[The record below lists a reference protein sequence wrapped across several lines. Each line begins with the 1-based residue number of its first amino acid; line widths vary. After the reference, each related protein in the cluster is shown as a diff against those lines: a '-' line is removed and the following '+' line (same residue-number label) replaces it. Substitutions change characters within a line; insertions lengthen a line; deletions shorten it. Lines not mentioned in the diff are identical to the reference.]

1 MSRHWLILADDLTGA
16 ADSGI
21 AFAKRGHRAR
31 VTWGEPGDPL
41 PGQISVLSVDTESRG
56 ENFLDAA
63 GRLESERAAAA
74 VNGATL
80 RELLDVRIR
89 VFKKVDSTMR
99 GHPGVEIEVI
109 LREFAA
115 RRGSALGIF
124 APAFPAAGRVTR
136 GGHVYVNGEIL
147 EDSRYSPRGYGRN
160 GGRPAALFS
169 EAGVRNEPVPLA
181 KVRASVE
188 ELRAAF
194 AAIEN
199 RGAYQGVIAICDAET
214 DDDLDR
220 IVAAAGIDEA
230 RRFFIG
236 SAGLTHAIARRD
248 DRGQAAIRQ
257 PTAPSEL
264 GALVVVG
271 SLATPSLSA
280 AAELGRMPGMK
291 CVRIDRW
298 TLHPDQ
304 PPDSHATLL
313 GEISESLALGID
325 VAIGIDWGSGDY
337 QEHGIWPWVVRGLVR
352 VLEPLAGCMS
362 GLIATGG
369 ETAFALLSRFG
380 ATAIDLV
387 DEIEPG
393 MSLGHSVGAFSVPV
407 VTKSGS
413 FGNHESLKKAVERLR
428 QIRQSGWVA

>member
-1 MSRHWLILADDLTGA
+1 MPRQWLILADDLTGA

-31 VTWGEPGDPL
+31 VTWGDAGDPL
-41 PGQISVLSVDTESRG
+41 PGQISVLSVDTESR
-56 ENFLDAA
+56 
-63 GRLESERAAAA
+63 LESERAAAA

-80 RELLDVRIR
+80 RKLLAERIR

-99 GHPGVEIEVI
+99 GHPGVEIEAI
-109 LREFAA
+109 LREFVAQ
-115 RRGSALGIF
+115 RGSALGIF

-136 GGHVYVNGEIL
+136 DGHVYVNGEAL
-147 EDSRYSPRGYGRN
+147 EDSQFSPRGHGRN
-160 GGRPAALFS
+160 QGRPAALFS
-169 EAGVRNEPVPLA
+169 EAGVLSELVPLA
-181 KVRASVE
+181 RVRASVE

-199 RGAYQGVIAICDAET
+199 RGAYQGVVAICDAET
-214 DDDLDR
+214 DEDLDR
-220 IVAAAGIDEA
+220 IVAAAGIDDS
-230 RRFFIG
+230 RRLFIG
-236 SAGLTHAIARRD
+236 SAGLTHAIARREA
-248 DRGQAAIRQ
+248 RAELATRQ
-257 PTAPSEL
+257 PTTPSEL

-271 SLATPSLSA
+271 SMATPSLNA
-280 AAELGRMPGMK
+280 AAELGRMPNVK

-298 TLHPDQ
+298 TLQADQ
-304 PPDSHATLL
+304 TADIHAALL
-313 GEISESLALGID
+313 EEISESLALGED
-325 VAIGIDWGSGDY
+325 VAIGIDWGAGDY
-337 QEHGIWPWVVRGLVR
+337 QEYGIWPWVVHGLVR
-352 VLEPLAGCMS
+352 VLEPLAGRMS